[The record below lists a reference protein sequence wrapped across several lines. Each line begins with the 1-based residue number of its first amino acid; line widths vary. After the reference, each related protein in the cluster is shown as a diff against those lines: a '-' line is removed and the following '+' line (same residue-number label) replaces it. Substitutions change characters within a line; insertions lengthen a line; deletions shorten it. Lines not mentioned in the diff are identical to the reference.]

1 MIEVIKHTLGICG
14 EHYHPNLLTLL
25 IGGFG
30 LTTTFSYIRSYIKCK
45 FNQALAYTQNTWQK
59 LIN

>member
-45 FNQALAYTQNTWQK
+45 FNQAFAYTQK
-59 LIN
+59 YLAKFK

>member
-1 MIEVIKHTLGICG
+1 MAELIKHALGLCG

-25 IGGFG
+25 LGGFG

-45 FNQALAYTQNTWQK
+45 INQALAYTQNTWQK
-59 LIN
+59 LNN